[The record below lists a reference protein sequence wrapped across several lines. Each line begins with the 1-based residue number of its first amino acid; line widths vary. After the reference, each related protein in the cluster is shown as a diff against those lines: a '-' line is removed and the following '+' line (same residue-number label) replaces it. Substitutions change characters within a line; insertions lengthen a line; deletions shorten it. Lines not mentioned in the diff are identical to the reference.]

1 MNDMHLKSEDYDTSS
16 PEYQQF
22 IAKYQSNKIKL
33 TPDDCFTPPHV
44 YDAVCDWACGY
55 YGITREQI
63 VRPFYPG
70 GDYEHADYPDDCVVL
85 DNPPFSGFEAIIKF
99 YLEKNIRFL
108 IFARGMTSLQY
119 SKEAFRGKITVIVPG
134 VSIRY
139 ENGAHINTAFVTNME
154 NGYRIRT
161 APELGSAIKTAV
173 EKAKPVGKA
182 KPVRA
187 KYRFHKQLVNIG
199 AFSKIAVHGGTVGV
213 RWEDSVAVRYTD
225 GGLKIYGTGL
235 LLAERAAEEVAAAEK
250 AAEEVATTR
259 VELSDRELEICRKL
273 TTGEYFA

>member
-16 PEYQQF
+16 PEYQQL

-85 DNPPFSGFEAIIKF
+85 DKPPFSGFEAIVKF

-108 IFARGMTSLQY
+108 LFAREMTVLQY
-119 SKEAFRGKITVIVPG
+119 SKEAFRGKITAIVTG
-134 VSIRY
+134 VKIRY
-139 ENGAHINTAFVTNME
+139 ENGVRITTAFVTNME

-161 APELGSAIKTAV
+161 DPELGSAIKTAM
-173 EKAKPVGKA
+173 EKAKHVM
-182 KPVRA
+182 A

-199 AFSKIAVHGGTVGV
+199 AFTKIAVHGGAVGV
-213 RWEDSVAVRYTD
+213 RWEDCVAVRKTD
-225 GGLKIYGTGL
+225 GGLEIYGTGL
-235 LLAERAAEEVAAAEK
+235 LLAERAAEEVEAAEK